1 MFNFTPNNY
10 MNQNSI
16 KSKHERLLG
25 TPGTYSPSQKHG
37 SHHENNSGVSLYVRE
52 RSITPYLLNNYSV
65 MMMVIIY
72 HDHKHAR
79 QHPIKQKHF

>member
-1 MFNFTPNNY
+1 MFNFRPNNY

-25 TPGTYSPSQKHG
+25 IPGTYSPSQKHG
-37 SHHENNSGVSLYVRE
+37 SHHENNSWVSLYVRE

-65 MMMVIIY
+65 MVMIIY
-72 HDHKHAR
+72 HEHKLAR

>member
-1 MFNFTPNNY
+1 MFNFRPNNY

-25 TPGTYSPSQKHG
+25 TPGTCSPSQKHG
-37 SHHENNSGVSLYVRE
+37 SHHENNSWVSLYVRE
-52 RSITPYLLNNYSV
+52 RSITPYLLNNYSL
-65 MMMVIIY
+65 MVIIY
-72 HDHKHAR
+72 HEHKLAR